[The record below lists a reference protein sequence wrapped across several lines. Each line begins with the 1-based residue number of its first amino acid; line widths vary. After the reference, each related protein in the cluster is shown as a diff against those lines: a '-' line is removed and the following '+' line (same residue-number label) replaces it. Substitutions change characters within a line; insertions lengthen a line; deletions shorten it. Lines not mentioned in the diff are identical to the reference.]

1 MAELE
6 EGLYTFLTGTTAIF
20 ALVGTRIYPLL
31 IPLDATLPAVAYQR
45 ISGPFEAAH
54 DGPTGLVRA
63 RMQIMCVGET
73 YAAARG
79 VTMAIVTAML
89 GYRGEMGDYTVSVP
103 KIENVTDDRA
113 DMLSACVSR
122 LDAIIWYRETPS

>member
-6 EGLYTFLTGTTAIF
+6 EGLYTFLTTTAAIA

-31 IPLDATLPAVAYQR
+31 IPLDATLPAAAYQR

-63 RMQIMCVGET
+63 RIQITCVGAT
-73 YAAARG
+73 YAAARA
-79 VTMAIVTAML
+79 VAAAIVTAML
-89 GYRGEMGDYTVSVP
+89 GYRGAMGDYTVSVP
-103 KIENVTDDRA
+103 VIENVRDDRA
-113 DMLSACVSR
+113 DTLSACVSR
-122 LDAIIWYRETPS
+122 LDAIIWYRETP

>member
-6 EGLYTFLTGTTAIF
+6 EGLYSFLTGTTAIS
-20 ALVGTRIYPLL
+20 ALVGTRVYPLL

-63 RMQIMCVGET
+63 RMQITCVAAP

-79 VTMAIVTAML
+79 VAAAIVTVLL
-89 GYRGEMGDYTVSVP
+89 GYRGVMGSFTVSVP
-103 KIENVTDDRA
+103 KIENVTDGRA
-113 DMLSACVSR
+113 DALSACVSR
-122 LDAIIWYRETPS
+122 FDAIIWYRTTA